1 MKDKHAST
9 TKGLTNP
16 VKKPLAKSERLIRLL
31 GRAKGADLATLS
43 KDLGWLPHT
52 TRAAISRLRKAGHE
66 ITVEK
71 GAKGASSRYKLQPAA
86 QSIPENGKVAAH
98 GA

>member
-1 MKDKHAST
+1 MSDGIQVT
-9 TKGLTNP
+9 TAVSAKLG
-16 VKKPLAKSERLIRLL
+16 KKPLTKSERLIRLL

-71 GAKGASSRYKLQPAA
+71 EAKGASSRYKLQRVP
-86 QSIPENGKVAAH
+86 QSIPENGKVASH